1 MELNTGDSIH
11 IDRGDK
17 FLFVWFLIIKYV
29 SSRKYSKF
37 IFVIWWKEKSISELK
52 LKLSYLL
59 YLEILNFQPKIYYG
73 CIKLFFTKYMT
84 GV

>member
-1 MELNTGDSIH
+1 MQILNATFTQKIISLSRFFSLMELNTGDSIH

-52 LKLSYLL
+52 EKL
-59 YLEILNFQPKIYYG
+59 
-73 CIKLFFTKYMT
+73 
-84 GV
+84 